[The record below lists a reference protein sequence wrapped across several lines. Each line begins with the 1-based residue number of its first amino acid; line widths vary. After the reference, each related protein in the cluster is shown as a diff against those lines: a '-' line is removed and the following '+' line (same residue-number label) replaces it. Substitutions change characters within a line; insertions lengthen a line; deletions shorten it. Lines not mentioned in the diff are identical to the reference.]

1 MSVFLDSELIIN
13 NGRIYHLDLKPEDI
27 CKDVILVGDPLRVK
41 VIAEKLDNIHFLKK
55 NREFYSCKG
64 SFNKKD
70 ILIISTGIGTDN
82 IDIVINELDA
92 LRNIN
97 FSTRKV
103 YLKKKSLNIYRL
115 GTSGGV
121 QKYDDEIVVSQYSIG
136 LDGLAYYYESDDF
149 LTTKISEKFKSH
161 MSWPDALS
169 LPYCVSCDSDLLK
182 MFNSF
187 KAGITIT
194 ATGFYAP
201 QGRNLRLK
209 SSIEDL
215 HKKLEEFKFNDL
227 RILNFEMESSAIYF
241 LSKMLGHKSIT
252 ICSVLSNR
260 NIKTF
265 KKEPKKIINK
275 MIESSLSI
283 ISK

>member
-13 NGRIYHLDLKPEDI
+13 DGRIYHLNLKPEDI

-41 VIAEKLDNIHFLKK
+41 VIAEKLDEIHFFRK

-64 SFNKKD
+64 SFNNKE
-70 ILIISTGIGTDN
+70 ILIISSGIGTDN
-82 IDIVINELDA
+82 IDIVVNELDA
-92 LRNIN
+92 LANIN

-103 YLKKKSLNIYRL
+103 CLKKKSLNIYRL
-115 GTSGGV
+115 GTSGGI

-136 LDGLAYYYESDDF
+136 LDGLAYYYESEDF
-149 LTTKISEKFKSH
+149 LNTQISEKFRSNIN
-161 MSWPDALS
+161 WPDAFS
-169 LPYCVSCDSDLLK
+169 LPYCVSCDNDLIK
-182 MFNSF
+182 KFSSF

-201 QGRNLRLK
+201 QGRNLRLN
-209 SSIEDL
+209 SSIKDL
-215 HKKLEEFKFNDL
+215 HKKLEKFEFDNLK
-227 RILNFEMESSAIYF
+227 ILNFEMESSAIYF
-241 LSKMLGHKSIT
+241 LSKMLGHKPIT

-265 KKEPKKIINK
+265 KKDPKKIIDK

>member
-13 NGRIYHLDLKPEDI
+13 DGRIYHLNLKPEDI
-27 CKDVILVGDPLRVK
+27 CRDVILVGDPLRVK
-41 VIAEKLDNIHFLKK
+41 VIAEKLDEIHFFRK

-64 SFNKKD
+64 SFNNKE
-70 ILIISTGIGTDN
+70 ILIISSGIGTDN

-92 LRNIN
+92 LANIN

-103 YLKKKSLNIYRL
+103 CLKKKSLNIYRL
-115 GTSGGV
+115 GTSGGI

-136 LDGLAYYYESDDF
+136 LDGLAYYYESEDF
-149 LTTKISEKFKSH
+149 LNTQIAEKFRSNIN
-161 MSWPDALS
+161 WPDVFS
-169 LPYCVSCDSDLLK
+169 LPYCVSCDNDLIK
-182 MFNSF
+182 KFSSF

-201 QGRNLRLK
+201 QGRNLRLN
-209 SSIEDL
+209 SSIKDL
-215 HKKLEEFKFNDL
+215 HKKLEKFEFDNLK
-227 RILNFEMESSAIYF
+227 ILNFEMESSAIYF
-241 LSKMLGHKSIT
+241 LSKMLGHKPIT

-265 KKEPKKIINK
+265 KKDPKKIIDK

>member
-13 NGRIYHLDLKPEDI
+13 DGRIYHLDLKPEDI
-27 CKDVILVGDPLRVK
+27 CKDVILVGDPNRVN
-41 VIAEKLDNIHFLKK
+41 VIAEKLDHIHFFRK
-55 NREFYSCKG
+55 NREFHSCKG
-64 SFNKKD
+64 SFNNKE

-92 LRNIN
+92 LTNIN

-115 GTSGGV
+115 GTSGGI

-136 LDGLAYYYESDDF
+136 LDGLAYYYERKDF
-149 LTTKISEKFKSH
+149 LNTQIAKKFKSS
-161 MSWPDALS
+161 MNWPDALS
-169 LPYCVSCDSDLLK
+169 FPYCVSCDRNLLK
-182 MFNSF
+182 KFSPF
-187 KAGITIT
+187 KAGITVT

-201 QGRNLRLK
+201 QGRNLRLA
-209 SSIEDL
+209 SSIKNL
-215 HKKLEEFKFNDL
+215 HKKLEEFKYNDL

-241 LSKMLGHKSIT
+241 LSKMLDHKPIT

-265 KKEPKKIINK
+265 KKDAKKIIDK
-275 MIESSLSI
+275 MIESSLRI

>member
-13 NGRIYHLDLKPEDI
+13 DGRIYHLDLKPEDI
-27 CKDVILVGDPLRVK
+27 CKDVILVGDPNRVK
-41 VIAEKLDNIHFLKK
+41 VIAEKLDHIHFFRK

-64 SFNKKD
+64 SFNNKE

-92 LRNIN
+92 LTNIN

-115 GTSGGV
+115 GTSGGI
-121 QKYDDEIVVSQYSIG
+121 QKNDDEIVVSQYSIG
-136 LDGLAYYYESDDF
+136 LDGLAYYYKSKEF
-149 LTTKISEKFKSH
+149 LNTQIAKKFKSS
-161 MSWPDALS
+161 MNWPDALS
-169 LPYCVSCDSDLLK
+169 FPYCVSCDCNLLK
-182 MFNSF
+182 KFSPF
-187 KAGITIT
+187 KAGITVT

-201 QGRNLRLK
+201 QGRNLRLG
-209 SSIEDL
+209 SSIKNL
-215 HKKLEEFKFNDL
+215 HKKLEEFKYNDL

-241 LSKMLGHKSIT
+241 LSKMLDHKPIT

-265 KKEPKKIINK
+265 KKDAKKIIDK
-275 MIESSLSI
+275 MIESSLRI

>member
-13 NGRIYHLDLKPEDI
+13 DGRIYHLDLKPEDI

-41 VIAEKLDNIHFLKK
+41 VIAEKLDNIHFFKK

-64 SFNKKD
+64 RFNDKE

-82 IDIVINELDA
+82 VDIVVNELDA
-92 LRNIN
+92 LCNIN

-103 YLKKKSLNIYRL
+103 CFKKKSLNIYRL

-121 QKYDDEIVVSQYSIG
+121 QKYDYDIVVSQYSIG
-136 LDGLAYYYESDDF
+136 LDGLAYYYQNKDF
-149 LTTKISEKFKSH
+149 LNTEIADKFKSN
-161 MSWPDALS
+161 MNWPDVLS
-169 LPYCVSCDSDLLK
+169 LPYCVSCDNDLIK
-182 MFNSF
+182 KFSSF

-201 QGRNLRLK
+201 QGRNLRLN
-209 SSIEDL
+209 SSIKNF
-215 HKKLEEFKFNDL
+215 HKKLEKFKFNDF

-241 LSKMLGHKSIT
+241 LSKMLGHKPIT

-265 KKEPKKIINK
+265 KKDPKKIIDK